1 MSWFKH
7 KPRPKNPPK
16 LHPYHTSPIAEKLLK
31 ETKLEV
37 TGVKAKLEALDK
49 KKKNER

>member
-16 LHPYHTSPIAEKLLK
+16 LHPYHTSPIAEKILQ
-31 ETKLEV
+31 ETKIEV
-37 TGVKAKLEALDK
+37 TRTGSHSSPLK